1 MNLFEL
7 TAEYKGIMELAED
20 PEVDPEIIATQLEV
34 IEMDIK
40 DKADS
45 IAYIIAQLDGDV
57 ETIKKEEERLYKMRN
72 SLTANKER
80 LKTYLEGAM
89 RETGL
94 TKFKTSLHSFGI
106 QKNPQSVRLVEGETI
121 PEQFL
126 VPQEPK
132 VDKKA
137 ILAALKS
144 GKTFKFA
151 ELFQSEGLRIR

>member
-1 MNLFEL
+1 MSLFSL
-7 TAEYKGIMELAED
+7 TAEYKSIMELVED

-45 IAYIIAQLDGDV
+45 IAYIIAQIDGDV
-57 ETIKKEEERLYKMRN
+57 ETIKKEEKRLSKMRN

-89 RETGL
+89 RATGL
-94 TKFKTSLHSFGI
+94 TKFKTAMHSFGI
-106 QKNPQSVRLVEGETI
+106 QKNPQSVRLVEGEII

-132 VDKKA
+132 VDNNA
-137 ILAALKS
+137 ILSALKA

-151 ELFQSEGLRIR
+151 ELYQSEGLRIR

>member
-1 MNLFEL
+1 MSLFSL
-7 TAEYKGIMELAED
+7 TAEYKSIMELVED

-45 IAYIIAQLDGDV
+45 IAYIIAQIDGDV
-57 ETIKKEEERLYKMRN
+57 ETIKKEEKRLSKMRN

-89 RETGL
+89 RATGL
-94 TKFKTSLHSFGI
+94 TKFKTAMHSFGI

-132 VDKKA
+132 VDSNA
-137 ILAALKS
+137 ILSALKA

-151 ELFQSEGLRIR
+151 ELYQSEGLRIR

>member
-1 MNLFEL
+1 MNLFSL
-7 TAEYKGIMELAED
+7 TEEYKNIMELAED
-20 PEVDPEIIATQLEV
+20 PEIDPEIIATQLEV

-57 ETIKKEEERLYKMRN
+57 ETIKREEERLYKMRN

-89 RETGL
+89 RETGM

-126 VPQEPK
+126 IPQEPK

-137 ILAALKS
+137 ILAELKA
-144 GKTFKFA
+144 GKTFRFA
-151 ELFQSEGLRIR
+151 TLAQTEGLRIR

>member
-1 MNLFEL
+1 MNLFSL
-7 TAEYKGIMELAED
+7 TEEYKNIMELAED

-72 SLTANKER
+72 SLTANNER

-106 QKNPQSVRLVEGETI
+106 QKNPQSVRLVEGEAI

-126 VPQEPK
+126 IPQEPK

-137 ILAALKS
+137 ILAELKA
-144 GKTFKFA
+144 GKTFRFA
-151 ELFQSEGLRIR
+151 TLAQTEGLRIR

>member
-1 MNLFEL
+1 
-7 TAEYKGIMELAED
+7 
-20 PEVDPEIIATQLEV
+20 
-34 IEMDIK
+34 MDIK
-40 DKADS
+40 DKADA
-45 IAYIIAQLDGDV
+45 IAYIMAQLDGDV
-57 ETIKKEEERLYKMRN
+57 ETIKREEERLYKMRN

-94 TKFKTSLHSFGI
+94 TKFKTTLHSFNI
-106 QKNPQSVRLVEGETI
+106 QRNPQSVRLVEGEPI

-126 VPQEPK
+126 IPQEPK
-132 VDKKA
+132 IDKKA

-144 GKTFKFA
+144 GETFRFA

>member
-1 MNLFEL
+1 MNLFSL
-7 TAEYKGIMELAED
+7 TEEYKNIMELAED

-57 ETIKKEEERLYKMRN
+57 ETIKREEERLCKMRN
-72 SLTANKER
+72 RLTANRDR
-80 LKTYLEGAM
+80 LKKYLESSMKA
-89 RETGL
+89 TGM
-94 TKFKTSLHSFGI
+94 TKFKTTMHSFWI
-106 QKNPQSVRLVEGETI
+106 QKNRESVRLVEGEPI

-126 VPQEPK
+126 IPQEPK
-132 VDKKA
+132 VDSMA

-144 GKTFKFA
+144 GKEFRFA
-151 ELFQSEGLRIR
+151 QLQQTDGVRIR

>member
-94 TKFKTSLHSFGI
+94 TKFKTSLHSFVI

-121 PEQFL
+121 PERFL
-126 VPQEPK
+126 IPQEPK

-137 ILAALKS
+137 ILAELKA
-144 GKTFKFA
+144 GKTFRFA
-151 ELFQSEGLRIR
+151 ELAQTEGLRIR

>member
-1 MNLFEL
+1 
-7 TAEYKGIMELAED
+7 
-20 PEVDPEIIATQLEV
+20 
-34 IEMDIK
+34 
-40 DKADS
+40 
-45 IAYIIAQLDGDV
+45 
-57 ETIKKEEERLYKMRN
+57 MRV
-72 SLTANKER
+72 
-80 LKTYLEGAM
+80 
-89 RETGL
+89 TGK
-94 TKFKTSLHSFGI
+94 TKFKTAMHSFGI

>member
-1 MNLFEL
+1 MNLFSL
-7 TAEYKGIMELAED
+7 TEEYKNIMELAED

-57 ETIKKEEERLYKMRN
+57 ETIKREEERLYKMRN

-126 VPQEPK
+126 IPQEPK

-137 ILAALKS
+137 ILAELKA
-144 GKTFKFA
+144 GKTFRFA
-151 ELFQSEGLRIR
+151 ELAQTTSLRIR

>member
-1 MNLFEL
+1 MNLFSL
-7 TAEYKGIMELAED
+7 TEEYKNIMELAED

-57 ETIKKEEERLYKMRN
+57 ETIKREEERLYKMRN

-94 TKFKTSLHSFGI
+94 MKFKTTLHSFGI

-121 PEQFL
+121 PDQFL
-126 VPQEPK
+126 IPQEPK

-137 ILAALKS
+137 ILAELKA
-144 GKTFKFA
+144 GKTFRFA
-151 ELFQSEGLRIR
+151 TLAQTEGLRIR

>member
-1 MNLFEL
+1 MNLFSL
-7 TAEYKGIMELAED
+7 TEEYKNIMELAED

-57 ETIKKEEERLYKMRN
+57 ETIKREEERLYKMRN

-126 VPQEPK
+126 IQQEPK

-137 ILAALKS
+137 ILAALKA
-144 GKTFKFA
+144 GKTFRFA
-151 ELFQSEGLRIR
+151 ELAQTTSLRIR

>member
-1 MNLFEL
+1 M
-7 TAEYKGIMELAED
+7 
-20 PEVDPEIIATQLEV
+20 
-34 IEMDIK
+34 
-40 DKADS
+40 
-45 IAYIIAQLDGDV
+45 AQLDGDV

-80 LKTYLEGAM
+80 LKTYLESAM

-94 TKFKTSLHSFGI
+94 TKFKTTLHSFGI

-126 VPQEPK
+126 IPQEPK

-137 ILAALKS
+137 ILAELKA
-144 GKTFKFA
+144 GKTFRFA
-151 ELFQSEGLRIR
+151 TLAQTEGLRIR

>member
-20 PEVDPEIIATQLEV
+20 PEVDPEIIATHLEV

-45 IAYIIAQLDGDV
+45 IAYIMAQLDGDV

-72 SLTANKER
+72 RLTANKER
-80 LKTYLEGAM
+80 LKTYLESAM

-94 TKFKTSLHSFGI
+94 TKFKTTLHSFEI
-106 QKNPQSVRLVEGETI
+106 HKNPQSVRLVEGETI
-121 PEQFL
+121 PDQFL
-126 VPQEPK
+126 IPQEPK

-137 ILAALKS
+137 ILAALKT
-144 GKTFKFA
+144 GKTFRFV

>member
-1 MNLFEL
+1 MNLFSL
-7 TAEYKGIMELAED
+7 TEEYKNIMELAED
-20 PEVDPEIIATQLEV
+20 PEVDSEIIATQLEV

-94 TKFKTSLHSFGI
+94 MKFKTSLHSFGI

-126 VPQEPK
+126 IPQEPK

-137 ILAALKS
+137 ILAELKA
-144 GKTFKFA
+144 GKTFRFA
-151 ELFQSEGLRIR
+151 TLAQTEGLRIR

>member
-1 MNLFEL
+1 MNLFSL
-7 TAEYKGIMELAED
+7 TEEYKNIMELAED

-34 IEMDIK
+34 VEMDIK

-57 ETIKKEEERLYKMRN
+57 ETIKREEERLYKMRN

-126 VPQEPK
+126 IPQEPR

-137 ILAALKS
+137 ILAELKA
-144 GKTFKFA
+144 GKTFRFA
-151 ELFQSEGLRIR
+151 ELAQTEGLRIR

>member
-1 MNLFEL
+1 
-7 TAEYKGIMELAED
+7 
-20 PEVDPEIIATQLEV
+20 
-34 IEMDIK
+34 MDIK

-80 LKTYLEGAM
+80 LKTYLESAM

-94 TKFKTSLHSFGI
+94 TKFKTTMHSFWI
-106 QKNPQSVRLVEGETI
+106 QKNRESVRLVEGETVA
-121 PEQFL
+121 EQFL
-126 VPQEPK
+126 IPQEPK
-132 VDKKA
+132 VDNVA

-144 GKTFKFA
+144 GKEFKFA
-151 ELFQSEGLRIR
+151 QLQQTDGVRIR